1 MSVQV
6 HFTVQETCTEIV
18 RLLLWTVKTSHKL
31 MVHDYFNDSA
41 PHVTQTHWTHHKAK
55 EKNNG
60 NSWLLS
66 IFHNLFAVY
75 DYLVII
81 IYLIMFYFYVPLL
94 STIITIPTNTINSFG
109 IFLFLFITEIS
120 RLNTI
125 RRRYNKFSFFKYST
139 WLVYPIY
146 IKCVL

>member
-31 MVHDYFNDSA
+31 MVHDYFNSSA
-41 PHVTQTHWTHHKAK
+41 PSCYTNKHIEHIIKQKK
-55 EKNNG
+55 KNNC

-94 STIITIPTNTINSFG
+94 STIITIPTNTIKSFG
-109 IFLFLFITEIS
+109 MFWFLFITEIS

-125 RRRYNKFSFFKYST
+125 RRRYNKFFFF
-139 WLVYPIY
+139 
-146 IKCVL
+146 